1 MQKIFT
7 LEGCQMNYIKYL
19 DLINYEKQAT
29 VFTETLVDRLNITF
43 YGYWNVKTK
52 LISREALSLN

>member
-1 MQKIFT
+1 MQKIFA

-43 YGYWNVKTK
+43 YGY
-52 LISREALSLN
+52 